1 MYCGSYAKKSDET
14 TDDFIYVL
22 YNMYWSERE
31 MALPDLPEG
40 KKWYLAAD
48 SGKKSEE
55 AISRPGEE
63 TKVTGKKSLKVPGR
77 TILILVGK

>member
-1 MYCGSYAKKSDET
+1 
-14 TDDFIYVL
+14 
-22 YNMYWSERE
+22 

-40 KKWYLAAD
+40 MKWYLAAD

-63 TKVTGKKSLKVPGR
+63 TKVAGKKSLKVPGR
-77 TILILVGK
+77 TVLILIGK